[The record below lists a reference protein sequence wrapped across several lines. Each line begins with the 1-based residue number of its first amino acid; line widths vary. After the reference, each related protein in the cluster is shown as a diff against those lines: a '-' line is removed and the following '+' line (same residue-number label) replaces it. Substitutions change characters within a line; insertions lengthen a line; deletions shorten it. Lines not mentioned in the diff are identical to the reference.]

1 MAHWL
6 LKSEP
11 HKYSIDDMKRDK
23 TTDWDGVRNYQ
34 ARNLMK
40 DMEKGEEA
48 FFYHSS
54 ADVIGIAGTITIS
67 KEFYPDPSQ
76 FDKKSPYFDPKSD
89 PENPRWFCPQVKFK
103 KKFKNIVT
111 LAEPKEEKK
120 LADMLLLKRGTRLS
134 VQPVSTAQFNHILK
148 MAS

>member
-48 FFYHSS
+48 FFYHSTRTLLS
-54 ADVIGIAGTITIS
+54 SIRRALTLTQSQTLKTHAGFVRKLS
-67 KEFYPDPSQ
+67 SR
-76 FDKKSPYFDPKSD
+76 KSL
-89 PENPRWFCPQVKFK
+89 R
-103 KKFKNIVT
+103 
-111 LAEPKEEKK
+111 
-120 LADMLLLKRGTRLS
+120 
-134 VQPVSTAQFNHILK
+134 IL
-148 MAS
+148 